1 MNFSKLLIVFTIL
14 LVAFAGQS
22 ESRSLW
28 KKLFKPVERAGQRIR
43 DATIKGIAI
52 AQQGA
57 NVLATLRGGPAIAPG
72 QG

>member
-57 NVLATLRGGPAIAPG
+57 NVLATVRGGPAIPPG